1 MLNIIHHQGKF
12 DEKLSIDTP
21 AKSGNN
27 GILTQNLQAVTPNG
41 LNWLFYCLSYT
52 LNPVDLRPFMLWLI
66 LQNKPIGEYAKRLL
80 VRPRVRPQRP
90 FMGYLLKTLQGAS
103 LC

>member
-12 DEKLSIDTP
+12 DEKLSI
-21 AKSGNN
+21 AKVIMTGYYV
-27 GILTQNLQAVTPNG
+27 ILTQNLQAVTPNG

-66 LQNKPIGEYAKRLL
+66 LQNKPFGEYAKRLL

-90 FMGYLLKTLQGAS
+90 FMGYLLKTLQGAF